1 MNKVEIVYL
10 LTGSNIGNKTANLQ
24 KAKQLI
30 GERIGKI
37 QKSSGYY
44 LTQAWGNTEQEDFIN
59 QALEVRTY
67 HSPEQTMRVILEI
80 EKEMGRTRSTPMEP
94 RVIDIDIL
102 FYGHRIIKTRDLQV
116 PHPRF
121 QLRNFAMLPMMELN
135 GDYVH
140 PVLGKA
146 VDELYFESPD
156 NLEVILLEQ

>member
-1 MNKVEIVYL
+1 MNKVEIIYL
-10 LTGSNIGNKTANLQ
+10 LTGSNIGNKTENLQ

-44 LTQAWGNTEQEDFIN
+44 LTQAWGNTDQDDFIN

-80 EKEMGRTRSTPMEP
+80 EKEMGRTRTNPMEP
-94 RVIDIDIL
+94 RIIDIDIL
-102 FYGHRIIKTRDLQV
+102 FYGNRIIKTRDLQI

-121 QLRNFAMLPMMELN
+121 HQRNFAMVPMMEIN

-140 PVLGKA
+140 PILGKA
-146 VDELYFESPD
+146 IDELYFETTD
-156 NLEVILLEQ
+156 DLDVILMEQ